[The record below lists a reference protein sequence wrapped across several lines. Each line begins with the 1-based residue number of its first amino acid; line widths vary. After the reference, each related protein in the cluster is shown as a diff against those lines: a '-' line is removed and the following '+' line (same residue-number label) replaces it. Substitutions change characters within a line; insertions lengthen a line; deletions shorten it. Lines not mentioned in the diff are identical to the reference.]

1 MKKLNTLLKAVFAVL
16 FAGLV
21 SLNVVVDRAMAIGG
35 FSQNCQDIVL
45 EGPFLSATCKK
56 ADGYTLQNTSIYLDR
71 YIGNLDGTLSWGY
84 YSFSDTCE
92 AVRLGQSLSNRHYT
106 LKAQCKK
113 EGFDIDDNYIST
125 EIDTEIDLD
134 AHIGN
139 IDGELTFED

>member
-45 EGPFLSATCKK
+45 DGALLSATCKK
-56 ADGYTLQNTSIYLDR
+56 ADGYTLQDTSIYLDG
-71 YIGNLDGTLSWGY
+71 YIGNLDGTLSWGDHL
-84 YSFSDTCE
+84 FSHTCE
-92 AVRLGQSLSNRHYT
+92 SVGLGQSLSNRHYT
-106 LKAQCKK
+106 LNAQCKK
-113 EGFDIDDNYIST
+113 RDGNYIS
-125 EIDTEIDLD
+125 TEIDLD